1 MTKMYDDKEMNDL
14 RAAFEDR
21 VLRFPLV
28 TMKRMFGSPCYLAAD
43 SLFAFL
49 VTEGVVLTCLDEPMR
64 DRARA
69 ELDARAFESGG
80 KTMRTW
86 MLVPAENETDLDR
99 IMPYA
104 HASYEAAL
112 AN

>member
-1 MTKMYDDKEMNDL
+1 MYDKNAMEDFRE
-14 RAAFEDR
+14 AFEER
-21 VLRFPLV
+21 ILRFPLV
-28 TMKRMFGSPCYLAAD
+28 TPKFMFGSPCYLAAD

-64 DRARA
+64 NRACA

-86 MLVPAENETDLDR
+86 MQARAESESDVDR
-99 IMPYA
+99 IMPFVQ
-104 HASYEAAL
+104 ASYEAAL
-112 AN
+112 AK